1 MNIYGV
7 NKVQQDL
14 KNGGYYRK
22 FLFRDITTGDNGDY
36 SAGVGWDPVTGLGS
50 FVQYLTPTTYA
61 PSTSATSRTTSTTS
75 TTTTTT
81 STTTSRTTTSS
92 FTTKNTGMSTPVGTY
107 C

>member
-50 FVQYLTPTTYA
+50 FVQYLTPTTSA
-61 PSTSATSRTTSTTS
+61 PSTTTTTRTTST

-81 STTTSRTTTSS
+81 STTTSRTTTNS